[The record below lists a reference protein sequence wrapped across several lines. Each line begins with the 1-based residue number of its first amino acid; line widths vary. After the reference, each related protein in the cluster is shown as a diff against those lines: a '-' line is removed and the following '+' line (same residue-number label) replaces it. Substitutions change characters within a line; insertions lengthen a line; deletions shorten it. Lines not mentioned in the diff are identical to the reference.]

1 MSNKTDSVVQYYTVV
16 SSLNHHCHR
25 NATMYSTF
33 VVGVDVAVIDIKGFS
48 VTMDMQKWVPFVLQ
62 NICAGTK

>member
-1 MSNKTDSVVQYYTVV
+1 MQQ
-16 SSLNHHCHR
+16 
-25 NATMYSTF
+25 F

-48 VTMDMQKWVPFVLQ
+48 VTMEMQQWVPFVLQ

>member
-1 MSNKTDSVVQYYTVV
+1 
-16 SSLNHHCHR
+16 
-25 NATMYSTF
+25 MYSTF

-48 VTMDMQKWVPFVLQ
+48 VTMDMQKWVPLVLK